1 MNNNVF
7 ETAQKQIQ
15 NAYKIAN
22 FWDIY
27 KNELE
32 IILNPKRVLETS
44 LAVEMDDGTIKTFTA
59 YRSQHNDA
67 RWPFKG
73 GIRFHPDVNKD
84 EVKALSMWM
93 TIKCSVV
100 DIPLG
105 GGKWGIIVD
114 PKNLSEK
121 EIEKLS
127 REYVRAIYKDIW
139 PLVDVPAPDVN
150 TNPKIMGFMV
160 DEYSKQVWIY
170 SPGSFTGKPL
180 SAGGSKWREKAT
192 WQGWVY
198 TLKKYLELDGQTL
211 KDKKIIVEWAWNVA
225 LHFVEILKND
235 WVKLVWI
242 SDSRGGIYDE
252 NGLDIEKIV
261 SLKNEGKSVTA
272 YENVEKVSADE
283 LLEKN
288 CDILVPAA
296 LENRIT
302 EKNAGK
308 IQAKLVLELANWP
321 TTPEAD
327 EILNERNISLIPDI
341 LANAGW
347 VMVSYFEQVQNN
359 TNFYWEEDEVEQKLK
374 TKMERAATDVYNI
387 SKNLN
392 SSFRAWAYSIAL
404 KRVFEAMKVRNY
416 R

>member
-1 MNNNVF
+1 MNNNIF
-7 ETAQKQIQ
+7 ETAQKQIKK
-15 NAYKIAN
+15 AYQIAN
-22 FWDIY
+22 FWDTY

-44 LAVEMDDGTIKTFTA
+44 LAIEMDDWTIKTFKA

-73 GIRFHPDVNKD
+73 GIRFHPDVNID
-84 EVKALSMWM
+84 EVKALSIWM
-93 TIKCSVV
+93 SIKTSVV

-150 TNPKIMGFMV
+150 TNPKIMGYMV
-160 DEYSKQVWIY
+160 DEYSKQVGIY
-170 SPGSFTGKPL
+170 SPWSFTWKPF
-180 SAGGSKWREKAT
+180 STGGSKWREKAT

-198 TLKKYLELDGQTL
+198 TLKKYLELDWQTL

-225 LHFVEILKND
+225 LHFVEILKNEGI
-235 WVKLVWI
+235 KLVGI

-261 SLKNEGKSVTA
+261 SLKNEEKSVTA

-302 EKNAGK
+302 EKNSRK
-308 IQAKLVLELANWP
+308 IQTKLILELANWP

-327 EILNERNISLIPDI
+327 AILEERKIPLIPDI

-359 TNFYWEEDEVEQKLK
+359 TNFYWEEDEVDQKLK
-374 TKMERAATDVYNI
+374 TKMEKATIDVYNI

-392 SSFRAWAYSIAL
+392 SSFRSWAYAISL
-404 KRVFEAMKVRNY
+404 KRIFEAMKVRNY

>member
-1 MNNNVF
+1 MNNVF
-7 ETAQKQIQ
+7 ETAQKQIK
-15 NAYKIAN
+15 NAYEIAN
-22 FWDIY
+22 FWDNY

-32 IILNPKRVLETS
+32 IILNPKRILETS
-44 LAVEMDDGTIKTFTA
+44 LAIEMDDWSVKTFKA

-73 GIRFHPDVNKD
+73 GIRFHQDVNID

-93 TIKCSVV
+93 SIKTSVV

-114 PKNLSEK
+114 PKNLSQK

-127 REYVRAIYKDIW
+127 REYVKSIYKDIW

-150 TNPKIMGFMV
+150 TNSQIMAYMV

-170 SPGSFTGKPL
+170 SPGSFTWKPL
-180 SAGGSKWREKAT
+180 SAWGSKWREKAT

-198 TLKKYLELDGQTL
+198 TLKKYLELNSENL

-225 LHFVEILKND
+225 LHFIEILKND
-235 WVKLVWI
+235 WVKLIWI
-242 SDSRGGIYDE
+242 SDSKGGIYDSK
-252 NGLDIEKIV
+252 GLDIEKII
-261 SLKNEGKSVTA
+261 SLKKERKSVTD
-272 YENVEKVSADE
+272 YENVEKITANE
-283 LLEKN
+283 LLEKK

-302 EKNAGK
+302 EKNAE
-308 IQAKLVLELANWP
+308 KLQTSMILELANWP

-327 EILNERNISLIPDI
+327 KILEKRKIPLIPDI

-374 TKMERAATDVYNI
+374 TKMEKATKEVYDLTK
-387 SKNLN
+387 SLKTTY
-392 SSFRAWAYSIAL
+392 RAWAYAISL
-404 KRVFEAMKVRNY
+404 KRIFEAMKVRNY